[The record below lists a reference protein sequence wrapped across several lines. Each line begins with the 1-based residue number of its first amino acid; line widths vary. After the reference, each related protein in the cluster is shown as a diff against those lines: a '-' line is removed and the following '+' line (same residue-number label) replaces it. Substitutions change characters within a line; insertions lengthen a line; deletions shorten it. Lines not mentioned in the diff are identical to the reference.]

1 MIEHLREAVSFVLTA
16 VETPIL
22 VYFLAINT
30 SYLVL
35 MVAAAADFRAHL
47 RRQEYLDRDAA
58 AASPLVPGVSLVVPA
73 HNEEPAIVSAV
84 ESLLSLR
91 HPRHEV
97 VVVDDGST
105 DGTFAAL
112 VDRFDLVGVDR
123 EIPMDV
129 PVRAA
134 ILGMYVPQDGRTR
147 LVVVRKEN
155 SGKTEAVNT
164 GINAG
169 TQPLVAIVDADSVLD
184 PDALIAVTQPF
195 VVDPVRTVATGGVV
209 RAANGCTVTAGRI
222 TKVGMPREWLA
233 RIQVVEYL
241 RAFLLGRSGWSR
253 LRGLILISGAFGVF
267 RRDLLVEIGGLDHG
281 SIGEDFE
288 LVMRLHDVMTRRR
301 ADYRVAFVS
310 EPVAWT
316 EVPVTPRILARQR
329 RRWHRGLWEVLWKYR
344 GMLFRR
350 RMGRIGFVVL
360 PWFWL
365 FELAAPVLELAGL
378 VLVGLGLV
386 LGLLDWGWVLLFMAV
401 AYGYA
406 SVVNLVAIAI
416 EELSFH
422 RYPRWRDLALSL
434 VASVFENFGYRQMT
448 AFWRCQGLLDGVRGR
463 TQVWGPMTRRGFTQA
478 STGSLSQPALATA
491 TVNAAAPSL
500 SATAN
505 ALPQGDA
512 TAGRTDSVGV
522 GSREGD
528 MGGLP

>member
-1 MIEHLREAVSFVLTA
+1 MIDHVTGFVSHLLTTL
-16 VETPIL
+16 ETPIL
-22 VYFLAINT
+22 LYFLAINT

-35 MVAAAADFRAHL
+35 MVAAAVDFRTHL
-47 RRQEYLDRDAA
+47 RRRDYLDRDAA

-73 HNEEPAIVSAV
+73 FNEEPSIVPAV

-97 VVVDDGST
+97 LVVDDGST

-112 VDRFDLVGVDR
+112 VERFDLVGVDR
-123 EIPMDV
+123 EIPTDV

-134 ILGMYVPQDGRTR
+134 VLGMYVPQDGRTR

-164 GINAG
+164 GINAASH
-169 TQPLVAIVDADSVLD
+169 PLVAIIDADSVMD
-184 PDALIAVTQPF
+184 PDALIAVTEPF
-195 VVDPVRTVATGGVV
+195 VVDPVRTVATGGVI

-222 TKVGMPREWLA
+222 THVAMPKEWLA

-241 RAFLLGRSGWSR
+241 RAFLFGRSGWSR
-253 LRGLILISGAFGVF
+253 LGGLILISGAFGVF

-288 LVMRLHDVMTRRR
+288 LVMRLHDVMSARR

-316 EVPVTPRILARQR
+316 EVPVTPRVLGRQR

-344 GMLFRR
+344 GMLFER
-350 RMGRIGFVVL
+350 RMGRIGFFVL

-365 FELAAPVLELAGL
+365 FELAAPVLELCGL
-378 VLVGLGLV
+378 VLVGLGMV
-386 LGLLDWGWVLLFMAV
+386 LGLVDWSWVLLFMAV
-401 AYGYA
+401 VYGYA

-416 EELSFH
+416 EEMSFH
-422 RYPRWRDLALSL
+422 RYPRWRDLGLSL
-434 VASVFENFGYRQMT
+434 MASVLENFGYRQMT
-448 AFWRCQGLLDGVRGR
+448 AVWRCQGLIDGIRGGR
-463 TQVWGPMTRRGFTQA
+463 QVWGAMTRRGFEQE
-478 STGSLSQPALATA
+478 PAGG
-491 TVNAAAPSL
+491 AAPTG
-500 SATAN
+500 AA
-505 ALPQGDA
+505 P
-512 TAGRTDSVGV
+512 AGAAPTGAAVS
-522 GSREGD
+522 
-528 MGGLP
+528 GGAG